1 MTTINDEWLNDQD
14 FTQKSDS
21 ENNEEKNNQ
30 ETSVTQD
37 SDNNEETTIEE
48 EEDSEEEDSDEEDS
62 DDVGSG
68 DLTDMFPSLTLNKS
82 IVIYNILKDNEPFC
96 YVETLEEAREIMWS
110 CAREYRTRL
119 FSDYNTFIREGFNQ
133 NKIEI
138 TGYYRNFLISYERLF
153 SVFSIKKLFKL
164 SS

>member
-21 ENNEEKNNQ
+21 ENNEEKNTQ

-37 SDNNEETTIEE
+37 SENNEETTIEE
-48 EEDSEEEDSDEEDS
+48 EDEDS
-62 DDVGSG
+62 DDVGSD

-82 IVIYNILKDNEPFC
+82 IVIYNILKDNEPLC

-153 SVFSIKKLFKL
+153 SVFS
-164 SS
+164 